1 MGTGTRAVYY
11 LREPSDNKPMWV
23 NQSIDGL
30 TEAAMKQKFTV
41 LEAQD
46 VDSVPEASG
55 SVILIGHSRP
65 WFTSRI
71 AEARFAHLR
80 PIMIGG
86 IPSEYGE
93 DVSGVIYD
101 VSTAISNAVM
111 YFHDAGRDRMALLN
125 ICYGNGIDVKKV
137 EAFIDAGNRLGLGF
151 SDADIFESRPDSL
164 NPIDNFWKNV
174 DKYDGAICANDA
186 CGVLVINT
194 ARTMDIRVPE
204 DLFVCGMGDFHIC
217 LYSAPTL
224 SSITRCYYE
233 AGSIAFGI
241 WKRFFTAGWGISSF
255 VITTQSRLIPRGS
268 TAFHPVPEERVRL
281 LGFADND
288 DAHDINLEYDMSIRR
303 MRAIQNC
310 LSSCDD
316 IDLKIIFGVLR
327 GESNEMI
334 SEKISVS
341 SGTVAYRLRH
351 IYKTAR
357 VETKAELERLFRS
370 MSIDFTQQEDV

>member
-1 MGTGTRAVYY
+1 MREGIRTVYY
-11 LREPSDNKPMWV
+11 LKEPSDNKPMWV

-30 TEAAMKQKFTV
+30 AEAAMKQKFTV
-41 LEAQD
+41 LEAMD
-46 VDSVPEASG
+46 VDAVPGASG

-71 AEARFAHLR
+71 AEARSAHLR

-111 YFHDAGRDRMALLN
+111 YFHDAGRDRIALLN
-125 ICYGNGIDVKKV
+125 ICYGNSIDVKKL
-137 EAFIDAGNRLGLGF
+137 EAFIDAGNRLGLRF
-151 SDADIFESRPDSL
+151 SDADIFESKPDSL

-186 CGVLVINT
+186 CGVLVLST
-194 ARTMDIRVPE
+194 ARSMGIKVPE

-217 LYSAPTL
+217 QYSTPTL

-233 AGSIAFGI
+233 AGSLAFGI

-255 VITTQSRLIPRGS
+255 VITTQSRMIPRGS
-268 TAFHPVPEERVRL
+268 TAFHPVPGEGIS
-281 LGFADND
+281 GFADSI
-288 DAHDINLEYDMSIRR
+288 DAHDINLDYDLSIRR

-327 GESNEMI
+327 GESNETI

-341 SGTVAYRLRH
+341 SGTVAYRLKH
-351 IYKTAR
+351 IYSVAH
-357 VETKAELERLFRS
+357 VETKSELERLFRS
-370 MSIDFTQQEDV
+370 MSIDFAQQEEM